1 MVSPAGGFAT
11 IPISFVRIPVMLVG
25 ELDFYDSFLTE
36 SDCYR
41 NKEMVYAILIIF
53 IFGITI
59 SLANLLVSVC
69 LFVCLFVCL
78 LVCLFVSMFVCLF
91 VCLFVSMFVC

>member
-1 MVSPAGGFAT
+1 MVSPGRGFSD
-11 IPISFVRIPVMLVG
+11 IPVSIVRIPVMLVG

-36 SDCYR
+36 ANCYR

-59 SLANLLVSVC
+59 SLANLLVSC
-69 LFVCLFVCL
+69 LFVCLFVFTCYQRVARSDWL
-78 LVCLFVSMFVCLF
+78 LET
-91 VCLFVSMFVC
+91 